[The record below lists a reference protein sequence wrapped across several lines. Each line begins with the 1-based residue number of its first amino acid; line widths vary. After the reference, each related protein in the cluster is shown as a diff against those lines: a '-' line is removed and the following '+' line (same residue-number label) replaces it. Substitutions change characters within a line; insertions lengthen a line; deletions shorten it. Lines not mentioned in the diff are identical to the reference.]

1 MKRILIGLLFGV
13 PLFASPQEDLLKKGY
28 EVYKKHCSA
37 CHREYISHEEIRKIR
52 ERVMKGERPPL
63 AAPPMNEVSA
73 RVKHFFPDELDFVEF
88 VKDYITNP
96 SREKGV
102 CMPMA
107 FKLFGVMP
115 PIGKNLSEE
124 EKEAVAYWL
133 YHNYKE
139 SWREFRK
146 RMRGKHKH

>member
-1 MKRILIGLLFGV
+1 MKKFIFAFLSPLIIFAVEKEGLF
-13 PLFASPQEDLLKKGY
+13 KKGY
-28 EVYKKHCSA
+28 EIYKRTCSA
-37 CHREYISHEEIRKIR
+37 CHVEYMSPEEIKKVRMT
-52 ERVMKGERPPL
+52 VMKGGKPPIS
-63 AAPPMNEVSA
+63 APPMNEVSA
-73 RVKHFFPDELDFVEF
+73 RVKHFYPNELEFIEF

-115 PIGKNLSEE
+115 PIGKTLTEE

-133 YHNYKE
+133 YHRYKDT
-139 SWREFRK
+139 WRTIRK
-146 RMRGKHKH
+146 QMMMGK